1 MLRSALTT
9 MMLRE
14 LRAVR
19 RSIEAYPDDAGPW
32 AAVPGLPN
40 SGGNLA
46 LHIAG
51 NLRHFVGKGL
61 GGVPYV
67 RDRDAEFA
75 RRSGTRAELVAG
87 IDAAIE
93 AVERGMGAATD
104 AVLAAPLAEPVGG
117 RRLNTA
123 DFLTHLAVH
132 LGYHLGQLDSH
143 RRMVTGNA
151 AGIGAVAPAE
161 LPEAR

>member
-9 MMLRE
+9 LMLRE

-19 RSIEAYPDDAGPW
+19 RSIEAYPDDGSPW
-32 AAVPGLPN
+32 TAVPGLPN

-51 NLRHFVGKGL
+51 NLRHFIGRGL

-87 IDAAIE
+87 IEAAID

-104 AVLAAPLAEPVGG
+104 AVLAAPFAEPVGG
-117 RRLNTA
+117 RRLVTA
-123 DFLTHLAVH
+123 DFLAHLAVH

-143 RRMVTGNA
+143 RRIVTGNA
-151 AGIGAVAPAE
+151 QGIGAVAPAE